1 MSFHEITLVLL
12 ALMCILV
19 IIRSVIGPSIWDRL
33 LGLSMLSA
41 KIITIICLF
50 ALMSGKTMFLD
61 VALIFSLL
69 GFISNVLISRYVRRK
84 INND

>member
-1 MSFHEITLVLL
+1 MGFYNIALILL
-12 ALMCILV
+12 AIMFILV
-19 IIRSVIGPSIWDRL
+19 IIRSVIGPTIWDRI

-41 KIITIICLF
+41 KIITFICLF
-50 ALMSGKTMFLD
+50 ALVSGKTMFLD

-84 INND
+84 SNSD

>member
-1 MSFHEITLVLL
+1 
-12 ALMCILV
+12 
-19 IIRSVIGPSIWDRL
+19 

-41 KIITIICLF
+41 KIITFICLF
-50 ALMSGKTMFLD
+50 ALVSGKTMFLD

-84 INND
+84 SNSD

>member
-1 MSFHEITLVLL
+1 MAFYNIALILL
-12 ALMCILV
+12 AVMCLLV
-19 IIRSVIGPSIWDRL
+19 IVRSVIGPTIWDRL

-41 KIITIICLF
+41 KIITFICLF
-50 ALMSGKTMFLD
+50 ALMTGKTMFLD

-84 INND
+84 SSND